1 MKNISSKDLDK
12 KFDEG
17 EEDILQYADKDSTKV
32 FDTAVKKVN
41 VDFPSWMIKA
51 LDVEAKRIGVT
62 RQALIKTI
70 VDNELKKRQVA

>member
-1 MKNISSKDLDK
+1 MDK

-17 EEDILQYADKDSTKV
+17 EGDILQYADKDSTKI

-41 VDFPSWMIKA
+41 VDFPSWVIKA

-70 VDNELKKRQVA
+70 VDNKLKKRRSLTEV